1 MESRLP
7 LRLPPQPA
15 WAVDHECLTLK
26 TLEPQ
31 QFIDITDRVLS
42 CVRAS
47 GISDGTVTVQSM
59 HTTAAIL
66 VNEHEPLLLDDLGRV
81 LAGWAPADAPYS
93 HDDFERRTANMTPG
107 ERPNGH
113 AHARAM
119 ALQVSATLAVIDA
132 EVRTGQWQR
141 IFLVELD
148 GPRSREVAVTT
159 AGLLGTE
166 PRERLAVASPFP
178 QLVEDS
184 TCG

>member
-26 TLEPQ
+26 TREPQ
-31 QFIDITDRVLS
+31 QFIDITERVLG

-81 LAGWAPADAPYS
+81 LAGWAPAEAQYS
-93 HDDFERRTANMTPG
+93 HDDFERRTVNMAPG

-132 EVRTGQWQR
+132 ELRTGRWQR

-159 AGLLGTE
+159 AGLLGTG
-166 PRERLAVASPFP
+166 PCAGLAVDSAVPR
-178 QLVEDS
+178 LVEDS